1 LWPSQ
6 TFKAGCLVVEGVKKK
21 HLEII
26 ENHSIQSIFLK
37 VAELLGFIFLSFF
50 CKCQS
55 FLKIKD
61 AFLACKLVHPKE
73 HLLLKKTLA
82 NFVRPRCC
90 VVLEYPSS
98 KSIGFIGL
106 PSLLLPIKWK

>member
-37 VAELLGFIFLSFF
+37 VAELLGFIF
-50 CKCQS
+50 
-55 FLKIKD
+55 
-61 AFLACKLVHPKE
+61 
-73 HLLLKKTLA
+73 
-82 NFVRPRCC
+82 
-90 VVLEYPSS
+90 
-98 KSIGFIGL
+98 
-106 PSLLLPIKWK
+106 